1 MHLKY
6 AFFMHE
12 GCMKYAFIDP
22 SVNLSITDTLC
33 RQLISAVVMKD
44 WTDILT
50 SCDLANWKEALAA
63 VMTYARPDEFSA
75 FCGQY
80 TWETPDKERV
90 HAFIL

>member
-1 MHLKY
+1 MRHASIY
-6 AFFMHE
+6 R
-12 GCMKYAFIDP
+12 
-22 SVNLSITDTLC
+22 SVDLMVTDILS

-63 VMTYARPDEFSA
+63 VMTYARPEEFSA

-80 TWETPDKERV
+80 IWETPDKDCFFRGKDR
-90 HAFIL
+90 AGFFC